1 MTTVSV
7 GLTTLSLFGFSFGQ
21 EYWQLCLWA
30 IPYGLGA
37 GAVDSALN
45 NYVALHFSSKHLSW
59 LHCMWGIGTSIGP
72 YIMGMILSSSY
83 DWPVGYRIIGIIQV
97 ILTTIIFISLP
108 LWTAKDQGMKLEYNS
123 DILSISQALKLQGAP
138 QILLCFLGTA
148 LLNRRPDFGQLVG

>member
-45 NYVALHFSSKHLSW
+45 NYVALHFSSKHLS
-59 LHCMWGIGTSIGP
+59 
-72 YIMGMILSSSY
+72 
-83 DWPVGYRIIGIIQV
+83 
-97 ILTTIIFISLP
+97 
-108 LWTAKDQGMKLEYNS
+108 
-123 DILSISQALKLQGAP
+123 
-138 QILLCFLGTA
+138 
-148 LLNRRPDFGQLVG
+148 